1 MDLHDFGDGKGLVQA
16 HRHRNGGGWVAAT
29 AKVAET
35 ARVGQNATVFGN
47 ACVTDQ
53 ARIRGRARVFGNAT
67 IAEHA
72 VVRGQAQVCGNA
84 RVLGRVHVHGEAR
97 VAGDIILS
105 GIEDVRAGDVGFDS
119 TMGFELHAVTIQ
131 EKAAWAA
138 NITYLN
144 DRLPF
149 GLPDAW
155 I

>member
-1 MDLHDFGDGKGLVQA
+1 METYDFGDGKGPVPA
-16 HRHRNGGGWVAAT
+16 HRHVNGNGWIANT

-47 ACVTDQ
+47 ACVSDQ
-53 ARIRGRARVFGNAT
+53 ARIRGRARVFGNAS

-72 VVRGQAQVCGNA
+72 VVRGKAQVCGNA
-84 RVLGRVHVHGEAR
+84 RVLGHAQVHGEAR

-105 GIEDVRAGDVGFDS
+105 GCEDVRAGDVGFDG
-119 TMGFELHAVTIQ
+119 TMGFELQAVTLQ

-149 GLPDAW
+149 SLPDAW